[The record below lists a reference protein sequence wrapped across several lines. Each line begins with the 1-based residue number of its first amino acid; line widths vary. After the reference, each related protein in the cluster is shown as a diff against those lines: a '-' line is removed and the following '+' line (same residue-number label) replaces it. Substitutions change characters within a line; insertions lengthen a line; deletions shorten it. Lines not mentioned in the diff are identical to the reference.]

1 MTDRQNDMYKYGAE
15 FLSMPKYIPGRLTTA
30 DFLEFKWCNELA
42 PYVNQY
48 TVAIETLD
56 TSGATYRGISTLR
69 QMVEIPPVQLPSPAR
84 IALIPSSKNL
94 PMFVANL
101 VSGSLYIIPETGGV
115 NGIYQ
120 MDREGMLRL
129 N

>member
-1 MTDRQNDMYKYGAE
+1 MTDRQNDMYRQGAN
-15 FLSMPKYIPGRLTTA
+15 FLSIPKYIPGRQCGD
-30 DFLEFKWCNELA
+30 DFLYFKWCNELE
-42 PYVNQY
+42 PYANQY
-48 TVAIETLD
+48 TVVIESLD

-69 QMVEIPPVQLPSPAR
+69 QTVELPPIHLPSPAR
-84 IALIPSSKNL
+84 MALIPNTKNL

-101 VSGSLYIIPETGGV
+101 VRGSLYVIPETGGV
-115 NGIYQ
+115 NGVYQ